1 MISDHFLEL
10 GLTGLGR
17 CASAP
22 WEAHFPAAVL
32 AGYYFAAEN
41 RLLRETERKLA
52 AQLERLV
59 AAKGE
64 LFSPSART
72 GTLSDSAAPVV
83 EALAV
88 SIDKFSELG
97 HNAIFAAYALRALTD
112 LGGAGRERTVLDIA
126 SVIRQFDLMP
136 ARYWLRL
143 GKGHDPRKFS
153 LPSRTVFTD
162 AATDIDVAR
171 IILGELPKFR
181 NVYTQMGSKSHIGHL
196 LTQSQALLTLRKLG
210 WSSLANRGLYSL
222 ECRFVL
228 LKDSQEHTSSPRSFY
243 RLVTRSATLPV
254 DAAFWDQDFTP
265 CEWDEGHTFKYT
277 FSFYELMRL
286 LPPNEVKEAATEKF
300 RYLVTPN
307 ERSTA
312 T

>member
-1 MISDHFLEL
+1 MISDRFLEL

-17 CASAP
+17 CAAAP
-22 WEAHFPAAVL
+22 WDAHFPAAVL
-32 AGYYFAAEN
+32 AGYYFAAGN
-41 RLLRETERKLA
+41 RLTPETERKLA
-52 AQLERLV
+52 AQLERLI
-59 AAKGE
+59 AAKPE
-64 LFSPSART
+64 LFVPYERT
-72 GTLSDSAAPVV
+72 GTLGDSAAPIV

-97 HNAIFAAYALRALTD
+97 HNAIFSAYALRALRD
-112 LGGAGRERTVLDIA
+112 LGGTGRERTVLDVA
-126 SVIRQFDLMP
+126 SLIRQFDLKP
-136 ARYWLRL
+136 ASYWLRI

-153 LPSRTVFTD
+153 LPARTIFTD
-162 AATDIDVAR
+162 AVTDADVAR
-171 IILGELPKFR
+171 IILSELPKFK

-196 LTQSQALLTLRKLG
+196 LTQSQALLALRRLG
-210 WSSLANRGLYSL
+210 FASLANRGLYSL

-243 RLVTRSATLPV
+243 RLATRSSLLPV
-254 DAAFWDQDFTP
+254 EPAFWAQDFTQ

-277 FSFYELMRL
+277 FSFYELLRL
-286 LPPNEVKEAATEKF
+286 VPGAAVEAAATEKF
-300 RYLVTPN
+300 RYLVSPN